1 MEITLKADLST
12 FDFEDVRLAL
22 SSALHHEATLADAR
36 RESYERICREF
47 ESRHK
52 LTSDE
57 FMQQFEAGT
66 LGDDADFFDWYAA
79 KRGLDVWDRRFRI
92 LAGVSV

>member
-36 RESYERICREF
+36 RESHVLRSLETQ
-47 ESRHK
+47 SRR
-52 LTSDE
+52 
-57 FMQQFEAGT
+57 
-66 LGDDADFFDWYAA
+66 YY
-79 KRGLDVWDRRFRI
+79 
-92 LAGVSV
+92 